1 MREKFLRKNV
11 GVVFFFVIVGMVPFF
26 GFQGLHAQ
34 DFPTKPVNVIIPFG
48 AGGSSDLT
56 ARAMVGTAVEYLG
69 QPVVVHI
76 KPGGGGAIAS
86 ESVAQSKPDGY
97 TLLFGHTNS
106 NTVLP
111 IMEGRSR
118 PPADFAPVCH
128 INRTYGFLVAQPN
141 APFKTFKEM
150 IEWAKTNSGQLTF
163 GNLGTWSLVDFMWKQ
178 IEQHYAIKTRSV
190 TYDGGGQ
197 ALIGILGGHVLV
209 THGAPTT
216 MIPQIKAGKVRPLAY
231 SAPRRHPDLPDV
243 PSAEEAGYGFA
254 TVGSWK
260 GILAPKGTPRPVIDK
275 LALGF
280 KKMTENKQ
288 AIAALDKMG
297 DEFEYMGPDEFQKF
311 LRADFQRFQEICK
324 MFKK

>member
-1 MREKFLRKNV
+1 MTKKWGRGRLLDV
-11 GVVFFFVIVGMVPFF
+11 CLMTIIGILPLLGLP
-26 GFQGLHAQ
+26 GLHAQ
-34 DFPTKPVNVIIPFG
+34 EFPTKPIDLNIPFG

-56 ARAMVGTAVEYLG
+56 ARAMLGTAPEYLG
-69 QPVVVHI
+69 QPVMIHL

-86 ESVAQSKPDGY
+86 EGVAQAKPDGY

-118 PPADFAPVCH
+118 GPADFAPVCH
-128 INRTYGFLVAQPN
+128 INTTYGFLIAQPN

-150 IEWAKTNSGQLTF
+150 IEWAKTNPGQLTF

-178 IEQHYAIKTRSV
+178 IEQHYGIKTRSV

-197 ALIGILGGHVLV
+197 AVIGILGGHVLV
-209 THGAPTT
+209 SHGAPTT
-216 MIPQIKAGKVRPLAY
+216 LIPQIKAGKLRALAF
-231 SAPRRHPDLPDV
+231 SAPRRHPDLPDI
-243 PSAEEAGYGFA
+243 PSATEAGYGFA
-254 TVGSWK
+254 SVGSWK

-288 AIAALDKMG
+288 AIATLHKMG
-297 DEFEYMGPDEFQKF
+297 DEFEYMGPDDFEKFLRVDFQKF
-311 LRADFQRFQEICK
+311 QEVVKI
-324 MFKK
+324 FKK

>member
-1 MREKFLRKNV
+1 MVKKSRIGQLMMILGTLSIFGLP
-11 GVVFFFVIVGMVPFF
+11 GV
-26 GFQGLHAQ
+26 HAQ
-34 DFPTKPVNVIIPFG
+34 EFPTKPIDLNIPFG

-56 ARAMVGTAVEYLG
+56 ARAMLGTAVEYLG
-69 QPVVVHI
+69 QPIMLHL

-86 ESVAQSKPDGY
+86 EAVAQAKPDGY

-111 IMEGRSR
+111 LMEGRSR
-118 PPADFAPVCH
+118 GPADYAPVCH
-128 INRTYGFLVAQPN
+128 INTTYGFLIAQPN

-150 IEWAKTNSGQLTF
+150 IEWAKANPGQLTF

-178 IEQHYAIKTRSV
+178 IEYHYGIKTRSV

-197 ALIGILGGHVLV
+197 AVIGILGGHVLV
-209 THGAPTT
+209 SHGAPTT
-216 MIPQIKAGKVRPLAY
+216 LIPQIKAGKLRALAF

-243 PSAEEAGYGFA
+243 PSAVEAGYGFA
-254 TVGSWK
+254 SVGSWK
-260 GILAPKGTPRPVIDK
+260 GILAPKGTPRPIIDK

-288 AIAALDKMG
+288 AIETLRKMG
-297 DEFEYMGPDEFQKF
+297 DEFEYMGPDEFEKF
-311 LRADFQRFQEICK
+311 LRADYQKFQEVVK
-324 MFKK
+324 TFKK